1 MITPMITGFPILIR
15 GHEAV
20 TAPCYPPPT
29 LFLPTTPGNRD
40 KWAPWIFTGLPVG
53 LYANNPMAAYTSP
66 PFTAGELK
74 SGETKWLPHGQ
85 REQTGPASSLES
97 EQKHVRPKPPRTQEV
112 LRGCAQLGPEGG
124 NFPHLSG
131 GKQTS
136 LVVTDHGVCVNR
148 TRLFTAVLS
157 NTEQAGCL
165 RPLGWVG
172 WCATLCHRLCPKAT
186 NLIIEI
192 QCGFVL
198 SGLH

>member
-20 TAPCYPPPT
+20 TAPCYAPPT

-40 KWAPWIFTGLPVG
+40 QWAPGIFTGLPVG

-74 SGETKWLPHGQ
+74 SGEMKWLPHGQ

-112 LRGCAQLGPEGG
+112 LRGCARLGPEGG
-124 NFPHLSG
+124 NSPHLLG
-131 GKQTS
+131 ENRLLWWWQTTESVSTEPVCS
-136 LVVTDHGVCVNR
+136 L
-148 TRLFTAVLS
+148 LS
-157 NTEQAGCL
+157 FQIRNKLAA
-165 RPLGWVG
+165 RDPWVG
-172 WCATLCHRLCPKAT
+172 WGDVLLCVT
-186 NLIIEI
+186 
-192 QCGFVL
+192 GSVL
-198 SGLH
+198 RQQI